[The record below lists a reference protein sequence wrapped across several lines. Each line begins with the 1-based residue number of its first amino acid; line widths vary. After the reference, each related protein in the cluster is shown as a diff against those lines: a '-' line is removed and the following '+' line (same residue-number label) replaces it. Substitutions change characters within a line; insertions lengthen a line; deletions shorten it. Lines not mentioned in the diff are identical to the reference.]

1 MRILTLVALSS
12 LALAFGGPAR
22 SEDPPEPPSAEL
34 VIVSGTSGIAASS
47 WVARYATEA
56 CDNGERLANFN
67 FLKRGEKKVKVPV
80 GQRLY
85 LLAYAH
91 IEKPVGADNV
101 GKSTCRG
108 MASFVPEVGKT
119 YQVAHDLKERNCP
132 LLITDASGAQVP
144 TYQKHK
150 ASGPCKKAD

>member
-1 MRILTLVALSS
+1 MRTLTLVVLPVAM
-12 LALAFGGPAR
+12 LAFGSLAH
-22 SEDPPEPPSAEL
+22 SQDPPEPPSAEL
-34 VIVSGTSGIAASS
+34 VIVSGTSGIAATS

-56 CDNGERLANFN
+56 CDNGQRLANFN

-85 LLAYAH
+85 LLGYAH

-108 MASFVPEVGKT
+108 MASFVPELNKT
-119 YQVAHDLKERNCP
+119 YQVTHDLKERNCP
-132 LLITDASGAQVP
+132 LLITEAGAQVKS
-144 TYQKHK
+144 YQKHK
-150 ASGPCKKAD
+150 ATGPCKKAD

>member
-1 MRILTLVALSS
+1 MRTLILFALS
-12 LALAFGGPAR
+12 LLVLAFGGLAR

-34 VIVSGTSGIAASS
+34 LIVSGTSGIAATS
-47 WVARYATEA
+47 WIARYATEA
-56 CDNGERLANFN
+56 CDNGQRLANFN

-108 MASFVPEVGKT
+108 MASFVPEVGKV
-119 YQVAHDLKERNCP
+119 YEIQHDLKERNCP
-132 LLITDASGAQVP
+132 LLITEAGAQVKS
-144 TYQKHK
+144 YQKHK
-150 ASGPCKKAD
+150 PTGPCKKAD

>member
-1 MRILTLVALSS
+1 MRAIPLVVLSAAALV
-12 LALAFGGPAR
+12 LGGPAR
-22 SEDPPEPPSAEL
+22 SQDPPEPPSAEL
-34 VIVSGTSGIAASS
+34 HIVSGTSGVAASS

-56 CDNGERLANFN
+56 CDNGQRLANFN

-91 IEKPVGADNV
+91 IENPVGADTV

-119 YQVAHDLKERNCP
+119 YQVTHDLKERNCP
-132 LLITDASGAQVP
+132 LLITEAGAQVKS
-144 TYQKHK
+144 YQKHK
-150 ASGPCKKAD
+150 ATGPCKKAD